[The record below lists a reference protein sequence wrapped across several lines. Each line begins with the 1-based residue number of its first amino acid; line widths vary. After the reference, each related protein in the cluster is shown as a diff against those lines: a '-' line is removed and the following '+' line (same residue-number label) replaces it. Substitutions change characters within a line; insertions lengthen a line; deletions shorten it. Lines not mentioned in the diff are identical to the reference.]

1 MLKTVEN
8 LGVSY
13 VKNSEQYMKKL
24 ETEFLSLNFPLRT
37 ELVRTHSS
45 HFVFVYLLIYL
56 LPCGDT
62 VMLRFCVA
70 MFNVYCIHFILQHY
84 TGHSA
89 LVCAVPAE
97 LIHFV

>member
-13 VKNSEQYMKKL
+13 VKNTDLYMKKL
-24 ETEFLSLNFPLRT
+24 ETELLSLNFPLRT

-45 HFVFVYLLIYL
+45 YTLVFIYL
-56 LPCGDT
+56 FTYGDT
-62 VMLRFCVA
+62 VMLRFCGA
-70 MFNVYCIHFILQHY
+70 IFNVYCIHFILQHY

-89 LVCAVPAE
+89 LVCASR
-97 LIHFV
+97 INR